1 LKQSGLLPGQND
13 VGITQIQ
20 KGVLHESAKYS
31 LLAEK
36 KKKSLNGLGTSTSIR
51 NLRRSKFSTAIGDC
65 GESLVYEY
73 LQSSL
78 EADGAHSF
86 RWNARERET
95 PGWDM
100 EYKNKNNVLQAI
112 EVKSTTGSRFPSIE
126 ITANEWEA
134 ASRLREN
141 YHLALVAKTLSD
153 EPLIEFVNDPYGLF
167 EEGTLTAKPTT
178 YQIERMEK

>member
-1 LKQSGLLPGQND
+1 MLRLHKLQR
-13 VGITQIQ
+13 
-20 KGVLHESAKYS
+20 VLHKSAKYS

-36 KKKSLNGLGTSTSIR
+36 KKKSLDGLGSSTSIR
-51 NLRRSKFSTAIGDC
+51 NLRRSKFSTSIGDC
-65 GESLVYEY
+65 GELVVFEY

-100 EYKNKNNVLQAI
+100 EYKNKNNILQAI

-126 ITANEWEA
+126 MTANEWDA

-141 YHLALVAKTLSD
+141 YHLALVANTLSD
-153 EPLIEFVNDPYGLF
+153 EPLIEFVDDPYGLF
-167 EEGTLTAKPTT
+167 EEGALTAKPTT
-178 YQIERMEK
+178 YQVERMEKW